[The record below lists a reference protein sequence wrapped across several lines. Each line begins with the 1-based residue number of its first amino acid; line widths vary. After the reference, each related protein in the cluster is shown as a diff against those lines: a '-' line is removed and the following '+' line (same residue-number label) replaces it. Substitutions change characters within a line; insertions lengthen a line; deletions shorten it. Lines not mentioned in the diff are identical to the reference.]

1 MTKIVASRV
10 THTHTRKSRQLAFNE
25 GLPFGL
31 VGILHFQ
38 LRWTLLGEDMMA
50 NLRTF
55 LGVWDFCTEF
65 AAFEHFFGL
74 SSLSKG
80 VFSSTELFP
89 YSMQHITT
97 AIFLVILRNYVFP
110 ADKPNLPRH
119 PSFSKPRN
127 HQTTRLFHFSS
138 KSRRNFELF
147 KLPPNFFFTQKTS
160 FTSHSR

>member
-10 THTHTRKSRQLAFNE
+10 THTRKSRQLAFNE

-55 LGVWDFCTEF
+55 LGVWDFCTKF

-97 AIFLVILRNYVFP
+97 AIFLVILRNSVFP
-110 ADKPNLPRH
+110 ADKPNLPRR

-127 HQTTRLFHFSS
+127 HQTTRLFSLFQQIASQFRTFQTS
-138 KSRRNFELF
+138 PELF
-147 KLPPNFFFTQKTS
+147 LHAKKNN